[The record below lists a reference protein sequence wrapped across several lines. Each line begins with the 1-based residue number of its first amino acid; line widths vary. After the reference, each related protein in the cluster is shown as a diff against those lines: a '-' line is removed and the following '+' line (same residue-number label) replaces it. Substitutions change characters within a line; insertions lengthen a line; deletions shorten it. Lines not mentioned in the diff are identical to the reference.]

1 VITSYG
7 QLDKLLVC
15 ALGSEGLWGK
25 LKMKTSL
32 LAVISPCK
40 TKGQDAAFT
49 VTHYKDLG
57 TSIVTDIRNIK
68 SVVGRA
74 ETRGRWGII
83 DRGIEHAVATFV
95 SGDGEDSDAA
105 SDV

>member
-1 VITSYG
+1 
-7 QLDKLLVC
+7 
-15 ALGSEGLWGK
+15 
-25 LKMKTSL
+25 MKTFL
-32 LAVISPCK
+32 LAVITPCK

-49 VTHYKDLG
+49 VTYYKDLSA
-57 TSIVTDIRNIK
+57 SIVTDIRNIK

-83 DRGIEHAVATFV
+83 DRSIEHVVATFV